1 MIANG
6 RLRGLIRIK
15 SFCIAGTLAIA
26 LALVSCGTK
35 GTSEEATAPS
45 VPAGAPV
52 DPSTAGTIR
61 GKVELDGP
69 PPAMRPL
76 NMGAAEKCAQQRTT
90 PGMTEDV
97 VPGDNGTLQNVVVYL
112 KGDFSKY
119 SFPPAT
125 MPVKLDQSGC
135 MFQPHVVALMTGQP
149 LQVTNTDP
157 MTHNINGGATK
168 NNKRWNDS
176 QPAHGSPTEETFT
189 KEEVA
194 FPVKC
199 NVHPWMKA
207 YIAVVATPYFQV
219 TGQDGSF
226 ELKNVPPG
234 TYTVV
239 AWQETYGASEQ
250 SITVGPKE
258 DKELTLKFK
267 AAAASGQPLTPAD
280 SRKIEAQVHSAGA
293 TRD

>member
-1 MIANG
+1 M
-6 RLRGLIRIK
+6 RIDE
-15 SFCIAGTLAIA
+15 FCVAGILAV
-26 LALVSCGTK
+26 ALVLVGCGTK
-35 GTSEEATAPS
+35 GISDETTTAS

-61 GKVELDGP
+61 GKVELDGT
-69 PPAMRPL
+69 PPARRPL

-119 SFPPAT
+119 SFPKAT
-125 MPVKLDQSGC
+125 TPVALRQNGC
-135 MFQPHVVALMTGQP
+135 VFEPHVVALMTGQP
-149 LQVTNTDP
+149 LQVSNSDP

-176 QPAHGSPTEETFT
+176 QPAKGAATEETFA

-239 AWQETYGASEQ
+239 AWQETYGTNEQ
-250 SITVGPKE
+250 TITVGPSENKE
-258 DKELTLKFK
+258 TTLTFK
-267 AAAASGQPLTPAD
+267 AATTSKQSRAPAD
-280 SRKIEAQVHSAGA
+280 LREVEAQASL
-293 TRD
+293 TRGPGLHF

>member
-1 MIANG
+1 MIAKG
-6 RLRGLIRIK
+6 RLRGLMGIDIICVA
-15 SFCIAGTLAIA
+15 STLAV
-26 LALVSCGTK
+26 ALVLIGCGAK
-35 GTSEEATAPS
+35 GPSEEATTAS
-45 VPAGAPV
+45 VPAGVPV
-52 DPSTAGTIR
+52 DASTAGTIR
-61 GKVELDGP
+61 GKVELDGT
-69 PPAMRPL
+69 PPARRPL

-119 SFPPAT
+119 SFPKAT
-125 MPVKLDQSGC
+125 TPVALKQSGC
-135 MFQPHVVALMTGQP
+135 VFEPHVVALMTGQP
-149 LQVTNTDP
+149 LQVSNSDP

-176 QPAHGSPTEETFT
+176 QPAKGANTEETFAR
-189 KEEVA
+189 EEVA

-226 ELKNVPPG
+226 ELKKCAAGNLHGGGLAGDIWHRRTDHHRWSQRRSRGHVEVQG
-234 TYTVV
+234 
-239 AWQETYGASEQ
+239 
-250 SITVGPKE
+250 GPSK
-258 DKELTLKFK
+258 T
-267 AAAASGQPLTPAD
+267 
-280 SRKIEAQVHSAGA
+280 IAGA
-293 TRD
+293 DRSARG